1 MNTDFFETNVLNLFL
16 VFAILLTF
24 VGDAFRFLLDQ
35 RRRAILLTICEADE
49 KATDAKKRLRNVQ
62 KAVVRARLRAKEI
75 CARAFQISMQEKLIL
90 QKQSEE
96 ALYRLRERVFRSIY
110 SERQR
115 TIQWI
120 TQEVVAVSLSS
131 TEDILLAVFVA
142 RGFVISKQNE
152 LNEMHIRET
161 FRKLERAAY

>member
-1 MNTDFFETNVLNLFL
+1 M
-16 VFAILLTF
+16 
-24 VGDAFRFLLDQ
+24 
-35 RRRAILLTICEADE
+35 
-49 KATDAKKRLRNVQ
+49 
-62 KAVVRARLRAKEI
+62 
-75 CARAFQISMQEKLIL
+75 

-96 ALYRLRERVFRSIY
+96 ALYRLRERGFRSIY